1 MCQYV
6 ELETAYGFLHT
17 IAVRF
22 PYAADATAHF
32 HMDPAAHDES
42 TVDLF
47 ASLCDA
53 VVGVGDDEP
62 AVRIRP
68 ALE

>member
-1 MCQYV
+1 
-6 ELETAYGFLHT
+6 
-17 IAVRF
+17 
-22 PYAADATAHF
+22 
-32 HMDPAAHDES
+32 MDPAAHDES

-62 AVRIRP
+62 AFGSGPRSNSTGRTVGQTTPSEI
-68 ALE
+68 AE